1 MTVSTG
7 GLFEVKDKIQESNN
21 YYIELNYKKIKCTH
35 SEFNLIEEGKV
46 YLVTFD
52 WNKLW
57 PEVGKLILI
66 EPTGVIF
73 D

>member
-1 MTVSTG
+1 MLIRG
-7 GLFEVKDKIQESNN
+7 D
-21 YYIELNYKKIKCTH
+21 
-35 SEFNLIEEGKV
+35 NLIEEGKI

-52 WNKLW
+52 WNKQW
-57 PEVGKLILI
+57 PDEGKLILI

>member
-1 MTVSTG
+1 MNFLLVQLDFTMK
-7 GLFEVKDKIQESNN
+7 L
-21 YYIELNYKKIKCTH
+21 
-35 SEFNLIEEGKV
+35 

-52 WNKLW
+52 WNKKL
-57 PEVGKLILI
+57 PDEGKLILI